1 MLVRLQSLRNLTAKM
16 SIQSRRLSDFKF
28 ILYSIKGKLLLLS
41 SSIFICYIYIRY
53 LLNVWD
59 VGGQKSLRTYWKNYF
74 ESTDGLI
81 WVIDSSDKMRINDC
95 KAELN
100 KLLEEERLLGATL
113 LIFANK
119 QDLPGSLSTE
129 ELSQLLDLNAIKT
142 HHWKIVPCSAYTGD
156 NLEVGINWLID
167 DISSRIFTFG

>member
-1 MLVRLQSLRNLTAKM
+1 MNQLDVDNN
-16 SIQSRRLSDFKF
+16 D
-28 ILYSIKGKLLLLS
+28 
-41 SSIFICYIYIRY
+41 IYIRY

-95 KAELN
+95 RAELN

-119 QDLPGSLSTE
+119 QDLPGSLSTD
-129 ELSQLLDLNAIKT
+129 ELTTLLDLNGIKT

-156 NLEVGINWLID
+156 NLEVGIDWLIE
-167 DISSRIFTFG
+167 DISSRIFTLG